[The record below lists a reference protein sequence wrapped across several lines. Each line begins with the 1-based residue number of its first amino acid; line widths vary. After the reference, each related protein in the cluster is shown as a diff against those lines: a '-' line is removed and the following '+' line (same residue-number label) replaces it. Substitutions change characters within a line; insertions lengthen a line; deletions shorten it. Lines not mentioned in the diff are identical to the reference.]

1 MDYQNEEDEFEDA
14 TEYDWME
21 KIKSTGAI
29 PYLELDSSC
38 KNGWSTP
45 TSDRFMVRGPT
56 YLSDK
61 VKMPAGEF
69 LLKPL
74 GFDWMK
80 GPTKISEVLSHPNH
94 RIRKTLNELAMTD
107 TDASTRPFIWA
118 FNLQLPNKDNYSA
131 IIYFAS
137 FEPVDDGSLMD
148 RFLKGDD
155 SFKNS
160 RLKLIANMA
169 KAPWIVRTAVGEQA
183 ICILGRAL
191 KCKYTTGPDFIEVD
205 VDIGSSIVANAIVH
219 LAFGYVTCLTVDMA
233 FLLEGQS
240 EEELPE
246 RVLCAIRFVE
256 LDPASAEVYQMPSEE
271 ECVEAQNLL
280 GTRLWKSF
288 GISQL
293 LHQNNSD
300 ELGSGSGSGQSSSP
314 GQGLGLQIAV
324 NGFPDK
330 GDTDESDE
338 SNKSARW

>member
-14 TEYDWME
+14 SEYDWME
-21 KIKSTGAI
+21 KIQSTGAV
-29 PYLELDSSC
+29 PYLELDGSGR
-38 KNGWSTP
+38 NGWATP
-45 TSDRFMVRGPT
+45 TSDRFMVRGPN

-61 VKMPAGEF
+61 AKIPAGEF

-80 GPTKISEVLSHPNH
+80 GPTKISEVLNNPNH
-94 RIRKTLNELAMTD
+94 RIRKNINELVMND
-107 TDASTRPFIWA
+107 PDAKPFVWA

-131 IIYFAS
+131 IIYFVS
-137 FEPVDDGSLMD
+137 LEPVEDGSLMD

-155 SFKNS
+155 LFKNS

-191 KCKYTTGPDFIEVD
+191 KCKYVTGSDFIEVD

-219 LAFGYVTCLTVDMA
+219 LAFGYVTCLTVDLA

-246 RVLCAIRFVE
+246 RILGAIRFME
-256 LDPASAEVYQMPSEE
+256 LDPASADVYQMPLDEE
-271 ECVEAQNLL
+271 FGKARNL
-280 GTRLWKSF
+280 GTRMWNPF

-293 LHQNNSD
+293 MHQNNSD
-300 ELGSGSGSGQSSSP
+300 ESGSGSGSGSSRVPSS
-314 GQGLGLQIAV
+314 GNGSGLQIVA
-324 NGFPDK
+324 NGSLDEA
-330 GDTDESDE
+330 DREESDE
-338 SNKSARW
+338 SNKSVKW

>member
-14 TEYDWME
+14 SEYDWME
-21 KIKSTGAI
+21 KIKSTGAV
-29 PYLELDSSC
+29 PYLELDGSGR
-38 KNGWSTP
+38 NGWATP
-45 TSDRFMVRGPT
+45 TGDRFMVRGPN

-61 VKMPAGEF
+61 VKIPAGEF

-80 GPTKISEVLSHPNH
+80 GSTKISEVLNNPNH
-94 RIRKTLNELAMTD
+94 RIRKSIDELAMND
-107 TDASTRPFIWA
+107 PDAKPFVWA
-118 FNLQLPNKDNYSA
+118 FNLQLPNKDNYCA
-131 IIYFAS
+131 IIYFVS
-137 FEPVDDGSLMD
+137 LEPVEDGSLMD

-191 KCKYTTGPDFIEVD
+191 KCKYVTGSDFIEVD

-219 LAFGYVTCLTVDMA
+219 LAFGYVTCLTVDLA

-246 RVLCAIRFVE
+246 RILGAIRFVE
-256 LDPASAEVYQMPSEE
+256 LDPASAEVYQMPSDGEFG
-271 ECVEAQNLL
+271 EARNL
-280 GTRLWKSF
+280 GTRLWNPF

-300 ELGSGSGSGQSSSP
+300 ESGSGSGSGSSRVPSS
-314 GQGLGLQIAV
+314 GNGSGLQIVA
-324 NGFPDK
+324 NGSLDEA
-330 GDTDESDE
+330 DREESDE
-338 SNKSARW
+338 SNKSVKW

>member
-14 TEYDWME
+14 SEYDWME
-21 KIKSTGAI
+21 KIKSTGAV
-29 PYLELDSSC
+29 PYLELDGPS
-38 KNGWSTP
+38 KNGWTTP

-61 VKMPAGEF
+61 VKIPAGEF

-94 RIRKTLNELAMTD
+94 RIRKTLDELAMTD
-107 TDASTRPFIWA
+107 TDAATRPFIWA
-118 FNLQLPNKDNYSA
+118 FNLQIPNKDNYSA
-131 IIYFAS
+131 IIYFVS
-137 FEPVDDGSLMD
+137 FEPVEEGSLMD

-191 KCKYTTGPDFIEVD
+191 KCKYTSDSDFIEVD
-205 VDIGSSIVANAIVH
+205 VDIGSSIMANAIVH
-219 LAFGYVTCLTVDMA
+219 LAFGYVTCLTVDLA

-240 EEELPE
+240 EDELPE
-246 RVLCAIRFVE
+246 QVLCAIRFVE
-256 LDPASAEVYQMPSEE
+256 LDPASAEVYKMPSEE
-271 ECVEAQNLL
+271 EFGKAQNLL

-300 ELGSGSGSGQSSSP
+300 ESGSGSGSDRATSS
-314 GQGLGLQIAV
+314 GQGSGLQIVV
-324 NGFPDK
+324 NGSSDE
-330 GDTDESDE
+330 GDIDESDE
-338 SNKSARW
+338 SHKSARW